1 MGESIGMEPT
11 PASLVPQKQTRW
23 LGLKGSAKVPEGWM
37 GKEEGHGDGQT
48 GDRQRQLFKGG
59 RANRAHKSWH
69 FIAGK
74 ASLEQPQ
81 IPFTIYQ
88 GCWHWDVHILGP
100 SSPALGFVWKRKA
113 RAERCCTY
121 VHPLPARSCPWQLA
135 GTSAQRRPQ
144 RAHIREAG
152 SPLELPSFCLP
163 GPGGCGLSSVVS
175 VQDFGF
181 SRDVSSLSRYAC
193 LWHAFKNI
201 ADEYITSKISHHWAA
216 LFRF

>member
-11 PASLVPQKQTRW
+11 PASPVPQEQTRW

-37 GKEEGHGDGQT
+37 GKEEGHGDRQT

-69 FIAGK
+69 FRAGK

-81 IPFTIYQ
+81 IPFTIHQ

-100 SSPALGFVWKRKA
+100 SSPALGFVWKIKA

-135 GTSAQRRPQ
+135 GTSAPAASAACPYKRSWISSRAAFLLPPQ
-144 RAHIREAG
+144 AWRMWA
-152 SPLELPSFCLP
+152 ELR
-163 GPGGCGLSSVVS
+163 
-175 VQDFGF
+175 GF
-181 SRDVSSLSRYAC
+181 SSGFWILQGCVISLTVRVFMAC
-193 LWHAFKNI
+193 V
-201 ADEYITSKISHHWAA
+201 
-216 LFRF
+216 